1 MQNIIVGKN
10 SVIFGKIILYLE
22 MIYGGNM
29 ITSMGLLYILFIGK
43 KSNDRIDYLYG
54 YIKTMVI
61 WTILMYSSL
70 EILSVGN
77 RVTENNVKNFWLIT
91 DVILLIIVVLGF
103 IKKRIQIPKIRKK
116 VNRFNVVLA
125 FSLFLIWGIS
135 FIMAMRI
142 VPYNWDSLTYHLPR
156 IMHWVQNKSVAHYAT
171 NIDRQI
177 ASPPLAEFINLHI
190 YLLMGKKDVAFNLL
204 QCMSFGSCIV
214 LTVAIAK
221 KLGCNNFFGFLAGFL
236 YATLPIAFAESITT
250 QNDEYATLWLLFFA
264 YIIIDLYK
272 NPELECDWFY
282 IERTI
287 LLSCCIGFG
296 YLAMIIPGISEPPV
310 RTLRATI
317 PENERHIFR

>member
-135 FIMAMRI
+135 FIMAM
-142 VPYNWDSLTYHLPR
+142 
-156 IMHWVQNKSVAHYAT
+156 
-171 NIDRQI
+171 
-177 ASPPLAEFINLHI
+177 
-190 YLLMGKKDVAFNLL
+190 L
-204 QCMSFGSCIV
+204 Q
-214 LTVAIAK
+214 
-221 KLGCNNFFGFLAGFL
+221 KL
-236 YATLPIAFAESITT
+236 
-250 QNDEYATLWLLFFA
+250 
-264 YIIIDLYK
+264 
-272 NPELECDWFY
+272 
-282 IERTI
+282 
-287 LLSCCIGFG
+287 
-296 YLAMIIPGISEPPV
+296 
-310 RTLRATI
+310 
-317 PENERHIFR
+317 FRC

>member
-116 VNRFNVVLA
+116 INRFNVVLA
-125 FSLFLIWGIS
+125 FG
-135 FIMAMRI
+135 
-142 VPYNWDSLTYHLPR
+142 
-156 IMHWVQNKSVAHYAT
+156 
-171 NIDRQI
+171 
-177 ASPPLAEFINLHI
+177 
-190 YLLMGKKDVAFNLL
+190 
-204 QCMSFGSCIV
+204 
-214 LTVAIAK
+214 
-221 KLGCNNFFGFLAGFL
+221 LGNFFYYGNAYCAIQLGLFDLSF
-236 YATLPIAFAESITT
+236 T
-250 QNDEYATLWLLFFA
+250 QNHALGT
-264 YIIIDLYK
+264 K
-272 NPELECDWFY
+272 
-282 IERTI
+282 
-287 LLSCCIGFG
+287 
-296 YLAMIIPGISEPPV
+296 
-310 RTLRATI
+310 
-317 PENERHIFR
+317 

>member
-1 MQNIIVGKN
+1 MQSGMQNIIVGKN

-116 VNRFNVVLA
+116 INRRPFQVLCK
-125 FSLFLIWGIS
+125 
-135 FIMAMRI
+135 R
-142 VPYNWDSLTYHLPR
+142 
-156 IMHWVQNKSVAHYAT
+156 
-171 NIDRQI
+171 
-177 ASPPLAEFINLHI
+177 
-190 YLLMGKKDVAFNLL
+190 
-204 QCMSFGSCIV
+204 
-214 LTVAIAK
+214 
-221 KLGCNNFFGFLAGFL
+221 
-236 YATLPIAFAESITT
+236 
-250 QNDEYATLWLLFFA
+250 
-264 YIIIDLYK
+264 
-272 NPELECDWFY
+272 
-282 IERTI
+282 
-287 LLSCCIGFG
+287 
-296 YLAMIIPGISEPPV
+296 
-310 RTLRATI
+310 
-317 PENERHIFR
+317 

>member
-116 VNRFNVVLA
+116 INRFNVVLA
-125 FSLFLIWGIS
+125 F
-135 FIMAMRI
+135 
-142 VPYNWDSLTYHLPR
+142 
-156 IMHWVQNKSVAHYAT
+156 
-171 NIDRQI
+171 
-177 ASPPLAEFINLHI
+177 
-190 YLLMGKKDVAFNLL
+190 
-204 QCMSFGSCIV
+204 GS
-214 LTVAIAK
+214 
-221 KLGCNNFFGFLAGFL
+221 
-236 YATLPIAFAESITT
+236 
-250 QNDEYATLWLLFFA
+250 
-264 YIIIDLYK
+264 
-272 NPELECDWFY
+272 
-282 IERTI
+282 
-287 LLSCCIGFG
+287 
-296 YLAMIIPGISEPPV
+296 IPKFV
-310 RTLRATI
+310 
-317 PENERHIFR
+317 